1 MAKSVSKGSK
11 IRKNML
17 KKISDAKF
25 GEAPAPT
32 ARRPCKRVTQNR
44 RSYHSKTE
52 IRAGKTL
59 KQLTLLAVRSFP
71 EKQATFNQIKAIL
84 KRDPPNVVVSNFV
97 LKRVLQDLRKRN
109 FLTYSGAKFHCTGK
123 NLSSSKRKRNL
134 SKRQKKARGKE
145 ARNLRKSLVTQAD
158 RMTKQR
164 KAVLDRVV
172 MKAMRSLKRH
182 AEKSGGRI
190 GFMFMSIKAQI
201 TANTGKTL
209 RNIVI
214 VESLQRLRER
224 GLIVLKKARNYM
236 CRKSKSGRQ
245 QKMKSSVKKPK
256 SKMKRLSKKKPK
268 RSKRKSPTKKK
279 SKKKSGASK
288 FKQVVNTVIGRQ
300 RTCQPQS
307 DESELNLV
315 DTPIQSPTHS
325 TQQLFISPRLSK
337 LSQRSST
344 RNLKNSQTNQPTLSQ
359 SQAEAMIRDSIVS
372 SIKEMKE
379 QVKDLIKNET
389 YEENFDYY
397 RSTG

>member
-11 IRKNML
+11 FRKNML

-25 GEAPAPT
+25 GEAPAPA

-84 KRDPPNVVVSNFV
+84 KRDPPNVEVSNFV

-109 FLTYSGAKFHCTGK
+109 FVTYSGAKFHCTGK

-172 MKAMRSLKRH
+172 MKAMRSLKRQ

-224 GLIVLKKARNYM
+224 GLIVLKKARNYI
-236 CRKSKSGRQ
+236 CRKGKSGKQ
-245 QKMKSSVKKPK
+245 QKTKSLVKKPK
-256 SKMKRLSKKKPK
+256 KMKRLSKKKPK
-268 RSKRKSPTKKK
+268 RSKRKSSKKKK
-279 SKKKSGASK
+279 SKKRSGASK

-307 DESELNLV
+307 DDSELNLV

-344 RNLKNSQTNQPTLSQ
+344 RSLKNSQTNQPTLSQ

-389 YEENFDYY
+389 YENFDYY